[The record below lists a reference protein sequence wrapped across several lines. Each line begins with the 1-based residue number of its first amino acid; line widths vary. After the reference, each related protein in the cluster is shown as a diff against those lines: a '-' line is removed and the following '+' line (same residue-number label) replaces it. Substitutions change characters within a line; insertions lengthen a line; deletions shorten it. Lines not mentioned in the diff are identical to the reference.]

1 LRPILLI
8 YALLICVSRVVV
20 TAHHPSDVIGGG
32 LMGIVG
38 VMLVARYFA
47 VRRLG
52 FSVRPDGRLHAYPGP
67 SWRRIKSVAR
77 ELLA

>member
-1 LRPILLI
+1 VLLI

-20 TAHHPSDVIGGG
+20 TAHHPSDVLGGAV
-32 LMGIVG
+32 MGTFG
-38 VMLVARYFA
+38 VMLVARYFGL
-47 VRRLG
+47 RRLG
-52 FSVRPDGRLHAYPGP
+52 FSVKPDGSLFAYPGP